1 MPQTPFHLRPSVGTW
16 LVKAPKTVPAETPEV
31 IEEITEED
39 SGEQNE
45 WNFHPS
51 VGTWLQ
57 AMMDG
62 DGVESVASSES
73 DVLARTDSRLA
84 TMPSEELVLL
94 FRQEL
99 QKRDKEIAALKAAL
113 EALPP
118 VGQERKRALQ
128 TM

>member
-1 MPQTPFHLRPSVGTW
+1 
-16 LVKAPKTVPAETPEV
+16 V

-113 EALPP
+113 E
-118 VGQERKRALQ
+118 ERKRALQ